1 MSIFCLL
8 FFHSYLKYVLYNFI
22 FSFVSTKAYY
32 QSNRYLSKHLCFKR
46 FKINNI
52 YIYCSNQITMTVLD
66 CISHKERFIQLK
78 APIYFVPYLSL
89 WKQLNDIL
97 WLYIFDITSLTNFQ
111 TLIYPYHKY
120 HYSPTS
126 NCFFISFLISP
137 FLILSCCLFILFT
150 FICASVIKSISFFS
164 IISLS
169 PKYLVL

>member
-1 MSIFCLL
+1 MYYTTLYFPLFPQKLTIRVIDIFLNI
-8 FFHSYLKYVLYNFI
+8 YVLRDLKSI
-22 FSFVSTKAYY
+22 
-32 QSNRYLSKHLCFKR
+32 
-46 FKINNI
+46 I